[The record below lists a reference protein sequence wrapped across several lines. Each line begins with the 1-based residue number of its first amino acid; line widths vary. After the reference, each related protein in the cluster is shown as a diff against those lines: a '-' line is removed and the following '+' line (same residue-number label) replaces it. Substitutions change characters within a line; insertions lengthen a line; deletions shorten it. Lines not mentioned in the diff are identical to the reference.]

1 MPSTITAGMSSN
13 GIVAVPSGSGGV
25 ASQNGQAQSLQ
36 VPQDCTAGNF
46 KVVQFGAANTS
57 TADVNLV
64 QGSDNSVN
72 GFLFDTI
79 RLFCTLTANNGGF
92 STCSTANT
100 SALTGGQL
108 IAIFTRNF
116 SNLPDFQ
123 NAHFLVSFTCQ

>member
-1 MPSTITAGMSSN
+1 MPSTITTGMRDN

-25 ASQNGQAQSLQ
+25 ASQNGQAQSLL

-46 KVVQFGAANTS
+46 QVVQFGAANTS
-57 TADVNLV
+57 TAQVSLV
-64 QGSDNSVN
+64 VGSDASVN
-72 GFLFDTI
+72 GFTFQSIL
-79 RLFCTLTANNGGF
+79 LSCTLTANNGGF

-123 NAHFLVSFTCQ
+123 NAHVLASFTCQ